1 METLEITGK
10 LIKTIYRNDENQFT
24 VGVFKLY
31 TLQEKDITVTGY
43 FPKFKKDLMVALTGA
58 YIEHPRY
65 GMQFQVQSYR
75 RILPTDRESIIAY
88 LCSPIFKGI
97 GRTFAQRVVDHLGED
112 ALAIIKDD
120 LSVIRSI
127 KGYTPAKEE
136 ALHEGLVLAGASEEA
151 LRFFTTHG
159 LGIRNI
165 MRLERVY
172 GTGVLA
178 VVQENPYRLAEEVDG
193 IGFVT
198 ADKLALS
205 MGIETDDPRRLR
217 AALVSMVMDECMKT
231 GDSYVEAAQLEAR
244 FIKEFGDV
252 SGNYDVALMD
262 CVRQRKL
269 IQQQDRLF
277 HPSQYTTE
285 RAIAAY
291 FETFPIERLEPV
303 DTDRL
308 NHELQSLQ
316 DRLGIT
322 YDASQIDAITTFFE
336 RDITILTGGPGTG
349 KTTVVGAMLALYKTL
364 YSTASVMCCAP
375 TGRAAKRMFELTET
389 PSMTI
394 HALLKWDLETN
405 TFGKNESDPLSVDCL
420 IIDEFSMVDTWLF
433 GNLLKAAPYVKKILI
448 VGDADQLPSVSP
460 GSVLRD
466 LMASKRF
473 PVIALNHIYR
483 QKEGSDVIELAHRI
497 RTGRTDLDG
506 LTKDIRWIDAKAIDV
521 KQVVLDIVKAA
532 LDKGYGVNDLQ
543 VLAPMYNRQ
552 AGIDAL
558 NHAMQKE
565 VNPPSESKRELQV
578 GYVTFREG
586 DKILQLKNQ
595 PNDDVYNGDI
605 GILIDVI
612 FATDD
617 ENKQNRLIV
626 DFDGRIVEYTG
637 ELFAHITLAYAISIH
652 KSQGSEYPIVI
663 LPVLNE
669 QKIMLQRRLLYTAIT
684 RAAKSLILIGER
696 SAFHYGLSRVD
707 ETPRKTV
714 LTDYLVNGLEL

>member
-1 METLEITGK
+1 MDTQEITGK

-43 FPKFKKDLMVALTGA
+43 FPKFKKDLLVALTGT

-97 GRTFAQRVVDHLGED
+97 GKSFAQRIVDALGED
-112 ALAIIKDD
+112 ALTRIKDD
-120 LSVIRSI
+120 ITLIRSI
-127 KGYTPAKEE
+127 KGYTPAKET
-136 ALHEGLVLAGASEEA
+136 ALHEGLVLARESEEA

-193 IGFVT
+193 IGFIT

-205 MGIETDDPRRLR
+205 MGIEPDDPRRLR
-217 AALVSMVMDECMKT
+217 AALISMVMDECMRT
-231 GDSYVEAAQLEAR
+231 GDSYVDSEALETR
-244 FIKEFGDV
+244 FAKEFGEL
-252 SGNYDVALMD
+252 SGNFEVTLMD
-262 CVRQRKL
+262 CLRQRKL
-269 IQQQDRLF
+269 IQKENRIF
-277 HPSQYTTE
+277 HLSQYANE

-291 FETFPIERLEPV
+291 FETFPIERLEPI
-303 DTDRL
+303 DPSRL
-308 NHELQSLQ
+308 SHELGLLQ

-322 YDASQIDAITTFFE
+322 YDETQIQAITTFFE

-349 KTTVVGAMLALYKTL
+349 KTTVVGAMLALYKTM

-394 HALLKWDLETN
+394 HALLKWDLESN

-433 GNLLKAAPYVKKILI
+433 GNLLKASPNVKKILI

-466 LMASKRF
+466 LMASQRF
-473 PVIALNHIYR
+473 PVMALNHIYR

-506 LTKDIRWIDAKAIDV
+506 LTKDIRWIDASAVDV
-521 KQVVLDIVKAA
+521 KQIVLELVKAA
-532 LDKGYGVNDLQ
+532 LEKGYGVNDLQ

-565 VNPPSESKRELQV
+565 VNPSSADKRELQV

-605 GILIDVI
+605 GILIEVI
-612 FATDD
+612 PASED
-617 ENKQNRLIV
+617 ENKQNRLVV

-684 RAAKSLILIGER
+684 RASKSLILIGEH
-696 SAFHYGLSRVD
+696 SAFRYGLSRID
-707 ETPRKTV
+707 ETPRKTC

>member
-1 METLEITGK
+1 METQELTGK

-43 FPKFKKDLMVALTGA
+43 FPKFKKDLLVALSGT

-88 LCSPIFKGI
+88 LCSPIFRGI
-97 GRTFAQRVVDHLGED
+97 GRTFAQRIVD
-112 ALAIIKDD
+112 ALGDDALSLIKADIT
-120 LSVIRSI
+120 VIRAL
-127 KGYTPAKEE
+127 KGYTPSKES
-136 ALHEGLVLAGASEEA
+136 ALHEGLVLAGESEEA

-193 IGFVT
+193 IGFIT

-205 MGIETDDPRRLR
+205 MGIEADDPRRLR
-217 AALVSMVMDECMKT
+217 AALVSMVMDECLRS
-231 GDSYVEAAQLEAR
+231 GDSYVEAPQLEAR
-244 FIKEFGDV
+244 FTKEFGEV
-252 SGNYDVALMD
+252 SGNYDVALLD
-262 CVRQRKL
+262 CLRQRKL
-269 IQQQDRLF
+269 IQQGNRLF
-277 HPSQYTTE
+277 HPSQYTNE

-291 FETFPIERLEPV
+291 FDTFPRERLAAI
-303 DTDRL
+303 DSNRMR
-308 NHELQSLQ
+308 HELNALES
-316 DRLGIT
+316 RLGIT
-322 YDASQIDAITTFFE
+322 YDETQVQAITTFFE
-336 RDITILTGGPGTG
+336 RDITVLTGGPGTG

-364 YSTASVMCCAP
+364 HATASVLCCAP
-375 TGRAAKRMFELTET
+375 TGRAAKRMFELTQT

-394 HALLKWDLETN
+394 HALLKWDLESN
-405 TFGKNESDPLSVDCL
+405 TFGKNESEPLNVDCL

-433 GNLLKAAPYVKKILI
+433 GNLLKASPYVKKILI

-466 LMASKRF
+466 LMASQRF

-506 LTKDIRWIDAKAIDV
+506 LTKDIRWIDAAAVDV
-521 KQVVLDIVKAA
+521 KQIVLDIVKSA
-532 LDKGYGVNDLQ
+532 LDKGYSVNDLQ

-565 VNPPSESKRELQV
+565 VNPPAADKRELQV

-605 GILIDVI
+605 GILIEVI
-612 FATDD
+612 TAAED
-617 ENKQNRLIV
+617 ENKQNRLVV

-637 ELFAHITLAYAISIH
+637 ELFAHLTLAYAISIH

-669 QKIMLQRRLLYTAIT
+669 QKVMLQRRLLYTAIT
-684 RAAKSLILIGER
+684 RASKSLILIGEQA
-696 SAFHYGLSRVD
+696 AFRYGLSRID

-714 LTDYLVNGLEL
+714 LTEYLVNGLDL